1 MKPPVASVASVPTG
15 SVAQQQPVVAVAAQP
30 PKAKLSA
37 DVPAVQTLISTIL
50 NQTRAVDQRY
60 HLVVLPEDDWP
71 RTEEFDDVKDMIARV
86 RELLDTPCHL
96 FPFLGTKLAI
106 TKGPNR
112 FLRTPLGALPLF
124 DIPAE
129 GQMDDEDHGW
139 MGPSLDKPQAPTD
152 VPDDYDDTEAPVAEQ
167 PVTGAAEAPS
177 SLPPPGD
184 AGDTPMFADD
194 G

>member
-1 MKPPVASVASVPTG
+1 MASVPTG
-15 SVAQQQPVVAVAAQP
+15 PVAQQQPPVVAVAAQTLLSR
-30 PKAKLSA
+30 KLSA
-37 DVPAVQTLISTIL
+37 DVPAVHTLISTLL
-50 NQTRAVDQRY
+50 NQTRAADQRY

-86 RELLDTPCHL
+86 QELLDTPCHL

-124 DIPAE
+124 DIPTE

-152 VPDDYDDTEAPVAEQ
+152 VTEDHDDDEVQPADQQVADAVEATVVSPS
-167 PVTGAAEAPS
+167 PSAP
-177 SLPPPGD
+177 
-184 AGDTPMFADD
+184 GDTPMFAGDAEQ
-194 G
+194 